1 MSDPTNPTNAG
12 RPPKPTKSQK
22 AQARAERAAELI
34 RQQQAAERRRNMLVV
49 ASVVVAMVLIVGV
62 LFFINAS
69 RDSVDDIDAAPAGKS
84 EWGLTIGDAD
94 APHDV
99 IIYED
104 FLCPFCGQ
112 LERESSEDL
121 NRLAE
126 AGKVQVE
133 YRPFNLLQADYSVAA
148 ANAFAEVLEKEGP
161 EVAKKFH
168 DLLFED
174 QPSESG
180 EQPGNDWLLEKA
192 VEAGAD
198 EATVKAGIEGGGQED
213 WVEGAT
219 RAAADAGVNSTPIIL
234 LDGKAY
240 QEGRTIEEIADNLIS
255 ELE

>member
-1 MSDPTNPTNAG
+1 MPDPTNPAH
-12 RPPKPTKSQK
+12 PPRLTKSQK
-22 AQARAERAAELI
+22 AQARAERAAEMV
-34 RQQQAAERRRNMLVV
+34 RQQQAAERRRNLLVV

-69 RDSVDDIDAAPAGKS
+69 RNSADDIDAAPAGKS

-112 LERESSEDL
+112 LERESGEDL

-126 AGKVQVE
+126 EGKVQVE
-133 YRPFNLLQADYSVAA
+133 YRPYNLLQSDYSVAA
-148 ANAFAEVLEKEGP
+148 ANAFAVLLETSGP

-168 DLLFED
+168 DLIYAD

-180 EQPGNDWLLEKA
+180 EQPGTDWLLEKA

-198 EATVKAGIEGGGQED
+198 EAAVKPGIEGLTEKD

-219 RAAADAGVNSTPIIL
+219 KAANDAGVQGTPTIL
-234 LDGKAY
+234 LDGEMF
-240 QEGRTIEEIADNLIS
+240 QDGRNMEEIADNLVA